1 MATRWRQWLV
11 ALLAIALIAA
21 AVLLRNRHSG
31 GNRPVPVTAH
41 IVLSP
46 GTVRLGGTY
55 RITGS
60 GFSASERVQLF
71 WTDRDVAPAAAPV
84 MLGATT
90 ADHEGRLRPLVVREG
105 AVPARYVILARGLQ
119 SGRTAS
125 SPLTVIA
132 PGPG

>member
-1 MATRWRQWLV
+1 MATRRRQWLV

-31 GNRPVPVTAH
+31 VNRPVPVTAH

-60 GFSASERVQLF
+60 GFSASERVQLL
-71 WTDRDVAPAAAPV
+71 WTDRDVAPLP
-84 MLGATT
+84 
-90 ADHEGRLRPLVVREG
+90 RP
-105 AVPARYVILARGLQ
+105 
-119 SGRTAS
+119 
-125 SPLTVIA
+125 
-132 PGPG
+132 